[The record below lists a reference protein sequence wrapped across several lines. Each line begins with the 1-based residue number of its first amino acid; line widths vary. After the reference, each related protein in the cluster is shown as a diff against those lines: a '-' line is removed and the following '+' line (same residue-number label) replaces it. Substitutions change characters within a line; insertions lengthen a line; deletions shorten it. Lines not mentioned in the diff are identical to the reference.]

1 MKTGK
6 LLYLIIILAVMASCK
21 SKKAAATVK
30 RNEVP
35 TASRIP
41 IAEADPVQKERAY
54 EFGKRILNACNTAR
68 FKPFN
73 SSEATAS
80 VISNLSE
87 SKLTTTCHKFRLKYG
102 DFKDL
107 RLQEII
113 PNKKDETVVYRY
125 KADYTK
131 KIANKEL
138 RVVMNKDN
146 KLVAIKS
153 TDWKDAYKPIQ

>member
-1 MKTGK
+1 MKTNK
-6 LLYLIIILAVMASCK
+6 FLCLLALVAIMASCK
-21 SKKAAATVK
+21 SKKAAVAK
-30 RNEVP
+30 RNEIE
-35 TASRIP
+35 TNARIP
-41 IAEADPVQKERAY
+41 IAEADPVQKDRAY
-54 EFGKRILNACNTAR
+54 EFGKRILSACNTSR
-68 FKPFN
+68 FKAFN

-80 VISNLSE
+80 VIANLSE

-125 KADYTK
+125 KADYSK

-138 RVVMNKDN
+138 RVVMNKEN

-153 TDWKDAYKPIQ
+153 TDWQEDYKPLK